1 MKKKNRV
8 FAALLCVF
16 LLAAGTAGCGSKAAE
31 PEKLTAESLIRQ
43 VQEKT
48 DAMQSM
54 ETHADILI
62 DMSGEALS
70 SIGGSLSMDMDLDMQ
85 STSDPIASYVKG
97 TLTALIMNTDIESY
111 TVLGEKDE
119 LLTYVGN
126 QGQWT
131 LQRVPFDQSAAE
143 SLDNSAVELLKNIDS
158 ITLAEETVN
167 VDGIEA
173 YLLSGTIT
181 GEDVTELMGAAGS
194 IVGDY
199 TGGSQID
206 LSGLSVDIEY
216 AVSKDDILP
225 LYTDLTFHGTEGL
238 TGTEE
243 VQITG
248 MTMKMTY
255 TGYDTVDSITVP
267 QEVID
272 KAQEID
278 VGQQ

>member
-8 FAALLCVF
+8 FTALLCVF
-16 LLAAGTAGCGSKAAE
+16 LLAAGTAGCGNKEAQ

-85 STSDPIASYVKG
+85 STSDPVASYVKG

-131 LQRVPFDQSAAE
+131 LQRIPFNQSAAE
-143 SLDNSAVELLKNIDS
+143 SIDNTADEILQNIDS
-158 ITLAEETVN
+158 ITLAEETTS
-167 VDGIEA
+167 VDGEEA
-173 YLLSGTIT
+173 YILSGTIT

-216 AVSKDDILP
+216 AVSAERMLP
-225 LYTDLTFHGTEGL
+225 LYTNLVFHGTEGL

-248 MTMKMTY
+248 MTMKMTN
-255 TGYDTVDSITVP
+255 TGFDTVDSITVP

-272 KAQEID
+272 QAQEINA
-278 VGQQ
+278 GQ